1 MARTHHY
8 WARPVKR
15 TLLLIVAVFAV
26 VTLGLTALLT
36 SEAALQWVFARVVAL
51 APGELQVQTLH
62 GDLLGPIHARGV
74 VYRDARTELR
84 IGELV
89 LDWQPGALLRA
100 TWHITR
106 LDLDDVQ
113 LRRRS
118 TPVSAAPAPRL
129 ALPLAVELDA
139 VRLTHAVFTLD
150 EADSVTLARAELSG
164 SGDGTRVRLTQFA
177 LEAEH
182 YSVAATGQID
192 LAAPYP
198 IDLDLRWSVR
208 VPPYAPL
215 AGRGW
220 LRGDSR
226 RLATEQQLAPPWSA
240 QLNATASDVLG
251 ATNWN
256 ATLATA
262 DLDPAAWHQDWPS
275 AALRARIEAQG
286 DRRQLTAGGRVGITY
301 AGQTLDGDVRVRVA
315 GTGVTLEA
323 LTLRERDGDATL
335 NATGTWQP
343 GGAAAPFALR
353 GTWQALRWPLA
364 GEPQARSPQGSFALQ
379 GSINRYRYELD
390 GMLELAHLGRLALH
404 SRGDGDRDGLEIAT
418 AEAQWLNGELTA
430 SGQVHWAPA
439 LRWQLQLAG
448 RELDP
453 GVLHPDWPGRLA
465 LRAAS
470 HGRYGERLDAALTIE
485 ELAGT
490 LRNKSMQ
497 LTGAARVAGDVYTLE
512 ALALRAGDARL
523 QAAGRVDEQWQLA
536 WQLAAPD
543 LADLL
548 PNASGLVSASGRL
561 SGARQQPTVNAQFS
575 ARSLAWRGDRAAA
588 LDGTIELDLADHVDS
603 RITLQTEG
611 LRARGR
617 ELDHV
622 EFTAQGRLA
631 EHRLHASARRFDAHA
646 RLEAAGGLQA
656 QQWRG
661 TLLDSDAG
669 NARVGNWRQRE
680 PVALKVGRDAF
691 TLALLC
697 LEQDAHHACVDG
709 AGRVAQGG
717 RASMQLTGV
726 PLAVLEPWVGA
737 AAQLDGRVTGQTRL
751 TVAADG
757 GLEGELALDVG
768 AGALRLDEAGET
780 APAIGFDAITLR
792 ARAAADRL
800 QATAA
805 LTMTGAGDAQAEL
818 GMPFAPFKAKP
829 AGDRTL
835 RGSLHAQ
842 LDELGLLTLFAP
854 QLLQPRGRLQLQA
867 ELSGSL
873 ESPEVRGEARLE
885 QGRAGIAGLGITL
898 EDVRAS
904 ARSDDAQRITVQ
916 AEARSG
922 PGTLNVDGHIELGA
936 DTPWRAHLQLR
947 GQDFEAIHTSGYT
960 LIGSPDLRVRAQPR
974 ALDLDGEIRVTR
986 ALISP
991 RTLRAGAQTSPDVVV
1006 LGADPTT
1013 RAERIAL
1020 TANVHVLLGQQVRV
1034 VTYNIDAFVEGD
1046 VTVRDV
1052 PGQPTTASGELR
1064 VTRGTYRAYGKDLDI
1079 DRGRLIFTG
1088 GPIDDPE
1095 VDLRAVR
1102 RVENVTAGIQARGRL
1117 QKPEVTLFSEPA
1129 LDQTNILSYIVFGT
1143 SAQQSGSSENA
1154 WLAQAVSALTVAGG
1168 EQLVRD
1174 VGGALGIQ
1182 DVRIASGAGNS
1193 TSVMLGTYLSPRL
1206 YVSYGIGLFQT
1217 GSSLRLRYDIDEH
1230 WQIQTDTGAYTG
1242 ADILYKIER

>member
-1 MARTHHY
+1 
-8 WARPVKR
+8 VKR
-15 TLLLIVAVFAV
+15 TLLGIAAVLAA

-36 SEAALQWVFARVVAL
+36 SEAGLHWAFARVAAL
-51 APGELQVQTLH
+51 APGELRVQALH

-106 LDLDDVQ
+106 LELDDVQ
-113 LRRRS
+113 LHQRR
-118 TPVSAAPAPRL
+118 TPASAAPAPRL
-129 ALPLAVELDA
+129 ALPFAVELDA
-139 VRLTHAVFTLD
+139 VRLTHAVITLD
-150 EADSVTLARAELSG
+150 QADSVTLARAELSG

-177 LEAEH
+177 LEAEQ
-182 YSVAATGQID
+182 YSVTATGQLD
-192 LAAPYP
+192 LAPPYP
-198 IDLDLRWSVR
+198 VDLELRWSMR
-208 VPPYAPL
+208 VPPLAPL

-226 RLATEQQLAPPWSA
+226 RLATEQQLAPPWGA

-251 ATNWN
+251 ATSWN

-262 DLDPAAWHQDWPS
+262 DLDPAAWQHGWP
-275 AALRARIEAQG
+275 AAVLRAHIEAQG
-286 DRRQLTAGGRVGITY
+286 DRRQLTANGRVGLTH
-301 AGQTLDGDVRVRVA
+301 AGRTLDGDVRVSA
-315 GTGVTLEA
+315 ADTGITLEA

-335 NATGTWQP
+335 SATGTWQP
-343 GGAAAPFALR
+343 GGAGAPFALR

-390 GMLELAHLGRLALH
+390 GILELAHLGRLTLH
-404 SRGDGDRDGLEIAT
+404 SRGDGDRNGFEIDT
-418 AEAQWLNGELTA
+418 AEAQWLNGQLTA

-490 LRNKSMQ
+490 LRNKPMQ
-497 LTGAARVAGDVYTLE
+497 LTGAAHVAGEIYTLE
-512 ALALRAGDARL
+512 ALALRAGDTRL

-548 PNASGLVSASGRL
+548 PNASGLISASGRL
-561 SGARQQPTVNAQFS
+561 SGARRQPIVNAQFS
-575 ARSLAWRGDRAAA
+575 ALALAWRDDRAAT
-588 LDGTIELDLADHVDS
+588 LDAAVDLDLADHVDS
-603 RITLQTEG
+603 RITLQAEG
-611 LRARGR
+611 LRARGLD
-617 ELDHV
+617 LDHV
-622 EFTAQGRLA
+622 EFTAQGRLT
-631 EHRLHASARRFDAHA
+631 EHRLHASARRADAHA

-661 TLLDSDAG
+661 TLLDSDVG
-669 NARVGNWRQRE
+669 NARVGAWRQRE
-680 PVALKVGRDAF
+680 PVALKIGRGAF
-691 TLALLC
+691 VLAALC
-697 LEQDAHHACVDG
+697 LVQDAHHACVDG
-709 AGRVAQGG
+709 AGRAAQGG
-717 RASMQLTGV
+717 RASVQLSGV
-726 PLAVLEPWVGA
+726 PLAVLEPWIGA
-737 AAQLDGRVTGQTRL
+737 DARLDGRVTGQTRL

-757 GLEGELALDVG
+757 GLDGELALDVG
-768 AGALRLDEAGET
+768 AGTLRFGDAGEP
-780 APAIGFDAITLR
+780 APAIGFDDITLR

-805 LTMTGAGDAQAEL
+805 LTLTGAGAAHAEL
-818 GMPFAPFKAKP
+818 GMPYAPFKAKP
-829 AGDRTL
+829 AGERTL
-835 RGSLHAQ
+835 RGTLRAQ
-842 LDELGLLTLFAP
+842 LDDLGLLTLFAP

-867 ELSGSL
+867 ELGGSL

-904 ARSDDAQRITVQ
+904 ARSDDAQRITLQ

-936 DTPWRAHLQLR
+936 DAPWRAQLQLR
-947 GQDFEAIHTSGYT
+947 GQDFEAIHTPGYT
-960 LIGSPDLRVRAQPR
+960 LIGSPDLRLRAQPH

-991 RTLRAGAQTSPDVVV
+991 RTLRTGAQTSPDIVV

-1013 RAERIAL
+1013 RAERVAL
-1020 TANVHVLLGQQVRV
+1020 TADVHVLLGKQVRV

-1046 VTVRDV
+1046 VTVHDA

-1079 DRGRLIFTG
+1079 VRGRLTFTG

-1102 RVENVTAGIQARGRL
+1102 RVENVTAGIQARGPL
-1117 QKPEVTLFSEPA
+1117 QRPEVTLFSEPA

-1143 SAQQSGSSENA
+1143 SAQKSGSSESA

-1174 VGGALGIQ
+1174 VGGALGIE
-1182 DVRIASGAGNS
+1182 DVRIASGAGGGAS
-1193 TSVMLGTYLSPRL
+1193 LMLGTYLSPRL
-1206 YVSYGIGLFQT
+1206 YVSYGIGLFEI
-1217 GSSLRLRYDIDEH
+1217 GNMLRLRYDLDEH